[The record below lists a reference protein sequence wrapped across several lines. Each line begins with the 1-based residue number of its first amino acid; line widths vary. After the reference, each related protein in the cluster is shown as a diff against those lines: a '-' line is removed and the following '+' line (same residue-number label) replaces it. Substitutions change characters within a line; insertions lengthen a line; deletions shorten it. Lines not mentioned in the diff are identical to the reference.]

1 MLAQV
6 RQDYRWK
13 TVNAFTGHEYVK
25 YEWRNVP
32 AGMEEQAK
40 KHPDLVVKEGSGQE
54 QEFDTGAARQAKAE
68 QKDYVR
74 GGMPY
79 VRGGMPDVKPVSAE
93 AQSRRPSRRSKKDSD
108 GESEEE

>member
-1 MLAQV
+1 MLARVKQE
-6 RQDYRWK
+6 YRWK

-40 KHPDLVVKEGSGQE
+40 NHPDLDVKDGSVQE
-54 QEFDTGAARQAKAE
+54 QEFDVKTARQAKAE
-68 QKDYVR
+68 QND
-74 GGMPY
+74 Y
-79 VRGGMPDVKPVSAE
+79 VRGGMPDVKPVSPE
-93 AQSRRPSRRSKKDSD
+93 AQSRRPSRRSKKESD